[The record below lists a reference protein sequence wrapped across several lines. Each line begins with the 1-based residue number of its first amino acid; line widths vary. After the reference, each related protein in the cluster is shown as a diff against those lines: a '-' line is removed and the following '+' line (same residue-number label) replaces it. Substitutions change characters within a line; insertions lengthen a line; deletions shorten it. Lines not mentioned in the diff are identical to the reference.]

1 MEGKE
6 HEKIWPPTERR
17 ERKIRCYR
25 RNTNGSCEWSS
36 KRLAVVVQTNKL
48 LAFSYAIPG
57 TSTFTTAERIVDSM
71 KQFWGEENQKSEKV
85 TETSSLE
92 MLPKNLEMRTLALI

>member
-1 MEGKE
+1 MSLE
-6 HEKIWPPTERR
+6 
-17 ERKIRCYR
+17 
-25 RNTNGSCEWSS
+25 NCEWSS
-36 KRLAVVVQTNKL
+36 ERLASALEPEKL
-48 LAFSYAIPG
+48 LAFSSAVSD